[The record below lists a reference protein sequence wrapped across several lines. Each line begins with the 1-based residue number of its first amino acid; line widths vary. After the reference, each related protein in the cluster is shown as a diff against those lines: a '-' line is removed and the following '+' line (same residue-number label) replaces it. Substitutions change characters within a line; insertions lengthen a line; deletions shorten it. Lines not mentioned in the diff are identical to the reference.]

1 MIGYETTNFSLNMQ
15 SILIAASL
23 YVTKCIAVLFYYVWV
38 KCKKKD
44 ETRLNELL
52 AQIFWDDL
60 VVLF

>member
-15 SILIAASL
+15 SILVAVSL
-23 YVTKCIAVLFYYVWV
+23 YVTKCLAVLVYYVWV

-52 AQIFWDDL
+52 GQIFWSDL
-60 VVLF
+60 IILF